1 MEVNI
6 NWFMKHLT
14 LWMLAAILLFCGSHT
29 AMAQSAINDIP
40 AEVNAADATIGYTS
54 QLSEADCLIF

>member
-1 MEVNI
+1 
-6 NWFMKHLT
+6 MKHLT